1 MEFSPSV
8 IGQMLL
14 TGALMGSIYGAVAMG
29 FSLIFGVAK
38 IVNFAHGG
46 VVVWVMYGLLVA
58 ARGGLAHPY
67 VAGLVAIPLCYLIG
81 YGVQRTL
88 MARVSGMSDDMQIIY
103 TFGLLLVLT
112 YMAQFFFGPDVH
124 YLPTSGRSVEF
135 GGVVLQAETIL
146 AGALALGSA
155 LALHAFLSRTWLG
168 KAIRASADNRRGATL
183 IGLDVDRLSR
193 VAMALSFALAALAGT
208 ILITVTT
215 FYPLRAFEL
224 AVLAF
229 VIVVLGGLDN
239 VFASFVA
246 GVLIGMFEAVGTL
259 IFSPSIAQMA
269 IYTLIFAVLLIRPHG
284 LLSRQGKK

>member
-8 IGQMLL
+8 LGQMLL

-46 VVVWVMYGLLVA
+46 VVVWVMYGVFVA
-58 ARGGLAHPY
+58 ARSGMHPY
-67 VAGLVAIPLCYLIG
+67 LAGLVAIPLCYLIG

-88 MARVSGMSDDMQIIY
+88 MARVSAMSDDMQIIY

-124 YLPTSGRSVEF
+124 FLPTSGRSVEF
-135 GGVVLQAETIL
+135 GGVVLQAETIV
-146 AGALALGSA
+146 AGMLALGSA
-155 LALHAFLSRTWLG
+155 MALHAFLSRTWLG
-168 KAIRASADNRRGATL
+168 KAIRASADNRRGAML
-183 IGLDVDRLSR
+183 IGLDVARLSR
-193 VAMALSFALAALAGT
+193 VAMALSFVLAALAGT
-208 ILITVTT
+208 ILVTVTT

-229 VIVVLGGLDN
+229 VVVVLGGMDN

-246 GVLIGMFEAVGTL
+246 GVLIGMFEALGTL

-269 IYTLIFAVLLIRPHG
+269 IYALIFAVLLVRPQG
-284 LLSRQGKK
+284 LISRQGTK

>member
-1 MEFSPSV
+1 VEISASV

-14 TGALMGSIYGAVAMG
+14 TGILMGSIYGAVAMG

-38 IVNFAHGG
+38 IVNFAHAG
-46 VVVWVMYGLLVA
+46 VIVWVMYGVLVA
-58 ARGGLAHPY
+58 VRSGVNPY
-67 VAGLVAIPLCYLIG
+67 VAGVVAIPLCYVIG
-81 YGVQRTL
+81 LGVQRTL
-88 MARVSGMSDDMQIIY
+88 MARVSEMSDEMQIIY

-124 YLPTSGRSVEF
+124 NLPGSGRSIVF
-135 GGVVLQAETIL
+135 GGVVLQVETIVAGVL
-146 AGALALGSA
+146 ATGSA
-155 LALHAFLSRTWLG
+155 IALHAFLSHTWLG
-168 KAIRASADNRRGATL
+168 KAIRAGADNRRGATL
-183 IGLDVDRLSR
+183 IGLDVVRLSR

-208 ILITVTT
+208 ILVTVTT

-246 GVLIGMFEAVGTL
+246 GVLIGMIEAAVTL
-259 IFSPSIAQMA
+259 IFSPSIAQLA
-269 IYTLIFAVLLIRPHG
+269 IYTLIFAVLLVRPQG
-284 LLSRQGKK
+284 LLRRRAMK

>member
-1 MEFSPSV
+1 MEYSPSV

-46 VVVWVMYGLLVA
+46 VVVWVMYGVFVA
-58 ARGGLAHPY
+58 ARSGMHPYLAGLA
-67 VAGLVAIPLCYLIG
+67 AIPLCYLIG

-88 MARVSGMSDDMQIIY
+88 MARVSAMSDDMQIIY

-135 GGVVLQAETIL
+135 GGVVLQAETIA
-146 AGALALGSA
+146 AGMLALGSA
-155 LALHAFLSRTWLG
+155 MALHAFLSRTWLG
-168 KAIRASADNRRGATL
+168 KAIRASADNRRGAML
-183 IGLDVDRLSR
+183 IGLDVARLSR
-193 VAMALSFALAALAGT
+193 VAMALSFVLAALAGT
-208 ILITVTT
+208 ILVTVTT

-229 VIVVLGGLDN
+229 VVVVLGGMDN

-246 GVLIGMFEAVGTL
+246 GVLIGMFEALGTL

-269 IYTLIFAVLLIRPHG
+269 IYALIFAVLLVRPQG
-284 LLSRQGKK
+284 LISRAGTK

>member
-1 MEFSPSV
+1 MEYSPSV
-8 IGQMLL
+8 LGQMLF

-46 VVVWVMYGLLVA
+46 AVVWVMYGVLLA
-58 ARGGLAHPY
+58 ARSGVAHPY
-67 VAGLVAIPLCYLIG
+67 VAGLVAIPLCYWIG
-81 YGVQRTL
+81 HGVQRTL
-88 MARVSGMSDDMQIIY
+88 MARVSAMSDDMQIIY

-135 GGVVLQAETIL
+135 GGVVLQAETII

-168 KAIRASADNRRGATL
+168 KAIRASADNRRGAML
-183 IGLDVDRLSR
+183 IGLDVTRLSR

-229 VIVVLGGLDN
+229 VIVVLGGMDN

-246 GVLIGMFEAVGTL
+246 GVLIGMLEALGTL

-269 IYTLIFAVLLIRPHG
+269 IYALIFAVLLVRPQG
-284 LLSRQGKK
+284 LLSRQATK

>member
-1 MEFSPSV
+1 
-8 IGQMLL
+8 
-14 TGALMGSIYGAVAMG
+14 MGSIYGAIAMG

-46 VVVWVMYGLLVA
+46 VIISVMYGVLVA
-58 ARGGLAHPY
+58 SRYGVNPY
-67 VAGLVAIPLCYLIG
+67 VAGVVSIPICYLIG
-81 YGVQRTL
+81 LGVQRTL
-88 MARVSGMSDDMQIIY
+88 MARVSAMSDEMQIIY

-124 YLPTSGRSVEF
+124 NLPGSGRAIEF
-135 GGVVLQAETIL
+135 GGVVLQVETVVAGVL
-146 AGALALGSA
+146 AAGSA
-155 LALHAFLSRTWLG
+155 IALHAFLSRTWLG

-183 IGLDVDRLSR
+183 TGLDVVRLSQ
-193 VAMALSFALAALAGT
+193 VAMALSFALAALAG
-208 ILITVTT
+208 IMLVTVTT

-246 GVLIGMFEAVGTL
+246 GVLIGMLEAAVTL
-259 IFSPSIAQMA
+259 FYSPSIAQLA
-269 IYTLIFAVLLIRPHG
+269 IYALIFAVLLVRPEG
-284 LLSRQGKK
+284 LLRRRAIK

>member
-8 IGQMLL
+8 IGQMLF

-38 IVNFAHGG
+38 IINFAHAG
-46 VVVWVMYGLLVA
+46 VVLWVMYGVLVA
-58 ARGGLAHPY
+58 VRSGVAHPY
-67 VAGLVAIPLCYLIG
+67 VAGLVAIPLCYVIG
-81 YGVQRTL
+81 HGVQRTL
-88 MARVSGMSDDMQIIY
+88 MARVSAMSDDMQIIY

-124 YLPTSGRSVEF
+124 FLPSSGLAVEF
-135 GGVVLQAETIL
+135 GGVVLQVETII

-183 IGLDVDRLSR
+183 MGLDVVRLSR

-208 ILITVTT
+208 ILVTVTT
-215 FYPLRAFEL
+215 FYPLRGLEL

-229 VIVVLGGLDN
+229 VIVVLGGMDN

-246 GVLIGMFEAVGTL
+246 GVLIGMFEALGTL
-259 IFSPSIAQMA
+259 LFSPSIAHMA
-269 IYTLIFAVLLIRPHG
+269 IYAMIFAVLLVRPQG
-284 LLSRQGKK
+284 LFRRRATK